1 MARLLTGNTGV
12 MGSKKKTKSKQ
23 IKAKQRKKNTQMF
36 YLSLIVLVGVGFL
49 LFFFL
54 SLFDY
59 IYPPAGGTRASVA
72 TGEKQKVKLYF
83 SDRNERFLIPEERYL
98 PKDKS
103 TNGTV
108 RALVEAL
115 IEGPHTDLVETF
127 PQETVLR
134 GVAVKNG
141 VASIDFG
148 RNLIDLHP
156 GGSASEMMTIY
167 SLTNTITINVPSV
180 TRVRI
185 LIDGTGVETIK
196 GHIDTGRPFETNR
209 ELIVENHS

>member
-1 MARLLTGNTGV
+1 
-12 MGSKKKTKSKQ
+12 MGSKKKTKSRQ
-23 IKAKQRKKNTQMF
+23 IKAKKKKKNTRVF

-59 IYPPAGGTRASVA
+59 MYPPADGTSSSVV
-72 TGEKQKVKLYF
+72 TGEKQKVRLYF
-83 SDRNERFLIPEERYL
+83 SDLNERFLIPEERYITKRKA
-98 PKDKS
+98 PDD
-103 TNGTV
+103 TV

-127 PQETVLR
+127 PKETDLR

-141 VASIDFG
+141 VAYIDFG

-167 SLTNTITINVPSV
+167 SLTNTVTINVPSV
-180 TRVRI
+180 KKVTI
-185 LIDGTGVETIK
+185 LIDGNGVETVK
-196 GHIDTGRPFETNR
+196 GHIDTSRPFEVNR
-209 ELIVENHS
+209 EIIVENHS